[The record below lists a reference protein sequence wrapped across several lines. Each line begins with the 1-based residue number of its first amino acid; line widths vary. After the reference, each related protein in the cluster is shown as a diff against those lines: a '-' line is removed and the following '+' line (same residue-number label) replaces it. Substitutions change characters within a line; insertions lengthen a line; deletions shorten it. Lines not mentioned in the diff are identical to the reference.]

1 MKARII
7 EELGQAELMLPNR
20 VVSAL
25 RANDRAKLRM
35 SVLQAAMRHARD
47 SHAPLPD
54 FSAECGSAGL
64 DAVATRALVAGART
78 NGEGSIEAPDIAKLS
93 AALLDDVET
102 MIEAVGAGDRQAGEA
117 AARRFAALQASF
129 GLGHEQLAESDIAK
143 VTSVPGDGADSL
155 HRLVMDLHKALNAL
169 MAQCAEESISGARCY
184 GLRPEDRPFVAA
196 FMRGLD
202 RTRGLK
208 FDHPGLDTTAV
219 RGENQLLIQN
229 DIGTTDAH
237 VLVVSVEGSAV
248 SLTHSDVHEPR
259 AKFFRGLFDAFPVK
273 WSRLRQERAEG
284 LARGEAFYLIS
295 GRYEAEP
302 ESLEAF
308 LEAIGAALV
317 FLIDWNKARKALRK
331 LVGNGDAV
339 ALLNWAARR
348 GIGHRGLL
356 QLGGIE
362 LVASAV
368 RQAAPARI
376 GFGEQLGD
384 VLGREATL
392 EFLKTALR
400 LSSEALRQGRS
411 ARSVRETLEVDLVR
425 RIERNESALL
435 TTVVRQ
441 LGLARDIA
449 TAIAGDIEAGRHAD
463 AASHAAR
470 AKRIEAK
477 ADAIALEARRSIE
490 RTQANPTIGKLV
502 NAAEDA
508 IDELEQASFL
518 VSLLPRELAENLLQ
532 PLGELCHGAIAG
544 AEAAVRGLEAA
555 ASLSDANGG
564 KAADS
569 EDALA
574 ATARLVEIEH
584 ACDCAERAVTRLVL
598 SGDATGERGLVVL
611 ELSRSLERASDRMA
625 LVGHV
630 LHNQVMSGLSH

>member
-1 MKARII
+1 LSPA
-7 EELGQAELMLPNR
+7 LAQAVRP
-20 VVSAL
+20 
-25 RANDRAKLRM
+25 
-35 SVLQAAMRHARD
+35 
-47 SHAPLPD
+47 
-54 FSAECGSAGL
+54 G
-64 DAVATRALVAGART
+64 
-78 NGEGSIEAPDIAKLS
+78 AKLS
-93 AALLDDVET
+93 EALLADVET

-117 AARRFAALQASF
+117 AARRFDALKASL
-129 GLGHEQLAESDIAK
+129 GLGHEQLAYSDIAK
-143 VTSVPGDGADSL
+143 VTSVLRDGADSL
-155 HRLVMDLHKALNAL
+155 HRLVMDLHKALNAPT
-169 MAQCAEESISGARCY
+169 AQFTEESIAGARCY
-184 GLRPEDRPFVAA
+184 GLGSEDRPFIAA

-202 RTRGLK
+202 RTCGLK

-219 RGENQLLIQN
+219 RGRLLIQN

-237 VLVVSVEGSAV
+237 VLVVSVDGSAV
-248 SLTHSDVHEPR
+248 TVTHSDVHEPR
-259 AKFFRGLFDAFPVK
+259 AKFFLGLFDAFPVK

-284 LARGEAFYLIS
+284 LAKGEAFYLIS
-295 GRYEAEP
+295 GRHEAER
-302 ESLEAF
+302 ESLQAF

-331 LVGNGDAV
+331 LVSNGDAV
-339 ALLNWAARR
+339 ALLNWAARHE
-348 GIGHRGLL
+348 IGHRGFL

-376 GFGEQLGD
+376 GFGEELGD

-400 LSSEALRQGRS
+400 LSTEASRQGRS

-425 RIERNESALL
+425 RIERNGSALL

-449 TAIAGDIEAGRHAD
+449 TAMAGDIADGRYGRVD

-470 AKRIEAK
+470 AKRIEGK

-490 RTQANPTIGKLV
+490 RTQANPTMTKLV
-502 NAAEDA
+502 NSAEDA
-508 IDELEQASFL
+508 IDELEQAAFL

-532 PLGELCHGAIAG
+532 PLSELCTGAISG

-555 ASLSDANGG
+555 ASLSEGNGG
-564 KAADS
+564 EAADS

-574 ATARLVEIEH
+574 ATARLVDIEH
-584 ACDCAERAVTRLVL
+584 AADRAERAVTRLVL
-598 SGDATGERGLVVL
+598 SGGAAGERGMVVL
-611 ELSRSLERASDRMA
+611 ELARSLERASDRMA

-630 LHNQVMSGLSH
+630 LHNQIMSGLSH